1 MAKYTKTELSKKLL
15 QVESAIDTLRK
26 TKGSKSE
33 QGVIQE
39 QIKRLKE
46 VKNNLSTLL
55 KETTVPAT
63 LSYKGNVP
71 DKVLKV
77 DPSDVE
83 TIQNIK
89 TDPNIDHAT
98 VGVKRIKEEVRKYTT
113 EESAAVGK
121 TVAKSLL
128 KVLRAQGDEVVKIK
142 LTGLRPDKFNIHVE
156 YGNDK
161 GVDTF
166 KFNLNPEGTAI
177 ILNLGNESME
187 LVDFVITQGN
197 TVSLP
202 APDLEDKLSDAM
214 KKYVGEPSNDQ
225 YDQMAAQQFP
235 DDESQINR
243 NIPEGVDTES
253 EFDIIR
259 GGRIVATNVKFFPN
273 GRDYRVGNR
282 LDTLGPNDSTQLS
295 AHTKGATDLIN
306 HVKASGGLKEDDHLD
321 SDDESSMAQ
330 AQLKSI
336 QSNASKLM
344 DIIGDDEQL
353 DAWVQSKLTK
363 AEDYLDAAAGYL
375 HSEEDQ
381 APVTVSLALNELSF
395 KINGLGNYTSIKG
408 DNETITG
415 RDQGGTVRT
424 FTRKRIEQDNPG
436 IFDKQPRERK
446 PREIKPQGVRPYSE
460 AQYRK
465 ILQGAIDDAGSTE
478 FAYDIADSM
487 IYDPQI
493 LARLKKDYPGDS
505 ARELKQRLQWDLEA
519 CDSPEDDYD
528 DDYESEVAEA
538 VLNEKKA
545 TYCGRCGHT
554 HVKGTPCPRPFK
566 EGVVAEKLGPK
577 SKPETYIKDFKKSD
591 APQFKG
597 KSAEKK
603 RQMAIAAYMSNKN
616 EALDAVGKEDDDIN
630 NDGKVDKT
638 DKYLKHR
645 RDVVSKKLSEGAIKD
660 LFKDPMQAADARGW
674 IRNPKLSDTE
684 KRDKI
689 KSVMKDPSKFNDL
702 MDAFTDE
709 LGNVKNAISKKE
721 LKEIMLEAYVE
732 ILQEEEGAVLKTSTE
747 EILGKFPTVK
757 KALVSLFT
765 QEYPE
770 FVTDVRWVVPK
781 PSTFAVDLKNGQSF
795 NIKWMGKGFEAQIEG
810 KKYYLDKLA
819 EYQQALD
826 KINDLLKNGP
836 ITTGEEPGGEE
847 FGAPAAGGGGGGDFP
862 GGEAGGGEEPA
873 PEGGEEGGEAAG
885 AEFEEETPEAL

>member
-1 MAKYTKTELSKKLL
+1 MAKYTKSELSKKLL
-15 QVESAIDTLRK
+15 QVELAIDTLRK
-26 TKGSKSE
+26 TQGLKSE
-33 QGVIQE
+33 QGIIQE
-39 QIKRLKE
+39 QTKRLKQ
-46 VKNNLSTLL
+46 VKNNLLGLL
-55 KETTVPAT
+55 KEATVPAT
-63 LSYKGNVP
+63 VSYKGNVP

-77 DPSDVE
+77 DPTDVE

-98 VGVKRIKEEVRKYTT
+98 VGVKKIKEEVRKYTT

-142 LTGLRPDKFNIHVE
+142 LTGLKPDKFNIHVE

-177 ILNLGNESME
+177 ILDLGNEPME

-202 APDLEDKLSDAM
+202 TPDLEDKLSDAM
-214 KKYVGEPSNDQ
+214 KKYVGEPSNDE
-225 YDQMAAQQFP
+225 YDQMAAQQLP
-235 DDESQINR
+235 GDESQINR

-259 GGRIVATNVKFFPN
+259 GGRIVATNVKFLPN
-273 GRDYRVGNR
+273 GRDYRVGNK

-344 DIIGDDEQL
+344 NILGDDQQL
-353 DAWVQSKLTK
+353 DAWVQAKLTK
-363 AEDYLDAAAGYL
+363 AEDYLDSAAGYVE
-375 HSEEDQ
+375 SEQEVQ
-381 APVTVSLALNELSF
+381 APVT
-395 KINGLGNYTSIKG
+395 
-408 DNETITG
+408 
-415 RDQGGTVRT
+415 
-424 FTRKRIEQDNPG
+424 
-436 IFDKQPRERK
+436 
-446 PREIKPQGVRPYSE
+446 
-460 AQYRK
+460 
-465 ILQGAIDDAGSTE
+465 
-478 FAYDIADSM
+478 IA
-487 IYDPQI
+487 
-493 LARLKKDYPGDS
+493 
-505 ARELKQRLQWDLEA
+505 
-519 CDSPEDDYD
+519 
-528 DDYESEVAEA
+528 VA
-538 VLNEKKA
+538 LNEKKA

-566 EGVVAEKLGPK
+566 EGVVDEKLSAK

-616 EALDAVGKEDDDIN
+616 EALDPAGINFEGWWSDLELWAKKNKYPTLKKQLLYLTSIAKNYGINLDAKSWEDIFKQFNAYLKRQTIGDWDLEKLWIESRVKQKLSLTKGEIEEALDAVGKEDDDIN

-638 DKYLKHR
+638 DKYLKNK
-645 RDVVSKKLSEGAIKD
+645 RDVVSKKI
-660 LFKDPMQAADARGW
+660 
-674 IRNPKLSDTE
+674 T
-684 KRDKI
+684 
-689 KSVMKDPSKFNDL
+689 
-702 MDAFTDE
+702 
-709 LGNVKNAISKKE
+709 KE
-721 LKEIMLEAYVE
+721 EVQQLMLEAYVE
-732 ILQEEEGAVLKTSTE
+732 VLKEEEGAVLKTSTE

-770 FVTDVRWVVPK
+770 FITDVRWVVPK

-826 KINDLLKNGP
+826 KINDILKNGP

-847 FGAPAAGGGGGGDFP
+847 FGAPAAEPAAGGGSGGDFP

>member
-26 TKGSKSE
+26 TQGSKSE

-77 DPSDVE
+77 DPSDEE

-214 KKYVGEPSNDQ
+214 KKYVGEP
-225 YDQMAAQQFP
+225 
-235 DDESQINR
+235 
-243 NIPEGVDTES
+243 VDN
-253 EFDIIR
+253 EFGQAEQPI
-259 GGRIVATNVKFFPN
+259 
-273 GRDYRVGNR
+273 Y
-282 LDTLGPNDSTQLS
+282 
-295 AHTKGATDLIN
+295 
-306 HVKASGGLKEDDHLD
+306 EDDHLQ

-381 APVTVSLALNELSF
+381 APVTVALA
-395 KINGLGNYTSIKG
+395 
-408 DNETITG
+408 
-415 RDQGGTVRT
+415 
-424 FTRKRIEQDNPG
+424 
-436 IFDKQPRERK
+436 
-446 PREIKPQGVRPYSE
+446 
-460 AQYRK
+460 
-465 ILQGAIDDAGSTE
+465 
-478 FAYDIADSM
+478 
-487 IYDPQI
+487 
-493 LARLKKDYPGDS
+493 
-505 ARELKQRLQWDLEA
+505 
-519 CDSPEDDYD
+519 
-528 DDYESEVAEA
+528 
-538 VLNEKKA
+538 LNEKKA

-616 EALDAVGKEDDDIN
+616 EALDAVGKEDDDVN

-645 RDVVSKKLSEGAIKD
+645 RDVVSKRI
-660 LFKDPMQAADARGW
+660 
-674 IRNPKLSDTE
+674 T
-684 KRDKI
+684 
-689 KSVMKDPSKFNDL
+689 
-702 MDAFTDE
+702 
-709 LGNVKNAISKKE
+709 KE
-721 LKEIMLEAYVE
+721 EVQQLMLEAYVE
-732 ILQEEEGAVLKTSTE
+732 VLQEEEGAVLKTSTE

-847 FGAPAAGGGGGGDFP
+847 FGAPAAEPAAGGGGGGDFP